1 MTPDT
6 RDNVILDRVRKLAR
20 DLYVLRRLAKPG
32 MGLPHWT
39 DMSKDE
45 KLRQFAEVER
55 LVMEG

>member
-1 MTPDT
+1 MTP
-6 RDNVILDRVRKLAR
+6 RARENVLLDRVRKLAR

-32 MGLPHWT
+32 MGMPHWT
-39 DMSKDE
+39 DLSKDE